1 MSIVIEDPQPEQL
14 ARTLA
19 AAEDTSIES
28 VSARAS
34 CCLSAMTLSR
44 PILRSVDLQDG

>member
-1 MSIVIEDPQPEQL
+1 MSIVIQDPQPEQL

-28 VSARAS
+28 VVRERLLLFVGNDFKQTDITI
-34 CCLSAMTLSR
+34 C
-44 PILRSVDLQDG
+44 